1 MSHSLLAAVFVLASA
16 FAGFSQR
23 LVSPEVQAD
32 GGVTFR
38 LHAPDAKE
46 VKLSCEGVPTS
57 VMQKDDRGDWSF
69 TTAPLDPDIYT
80 YSFAVDGQRLVD
92 PSNPFLKYNLLNIDS
107 QVRVPGPASLP
118 WEINNVPHG
127 QVHRH
132 FYHSAAANDDR
143 DFYVYTPPGYN
154 PAARKKY
161 PVLYLLHGFS
171 DDATAWVNVG
181 QANVI
186 LDNLIAR
193 QQARPMLVVMPLGY
207 GTMDVVKSGWGSA
220 RRAELWQTNLVKFRA
235 TLLDEV
241 LPQIER
247 NYRVASGADNHAI
260 AGLSMGGAESLVTG
274 LNALNR
280 FAWIGAFSS
289 GGLATNYPAQ
299 FPLLDRKAGDH
310 LRLLWI
316 ACGKQD
322 RLFANNVQ
330 FVRWL
335 DAGNIGHLWVETEGE
350 HNFRVWRRNLAAFAP
365 LLFQEKPQPTRAE
378 K

>member
-1 MSHSLLAAVFVLASA
+1 MHHSLLTAALVLASTIT
-16 FAGFSQR
+16 GFSQR

-32 GGVTFR
+32 GRVTFR
-38 LHAPDAKE
+38 LHAPGAKE
-46 VKLSCEGVPTS
+46 VKLSCEGVPTA

-69 TTAPLDPDIYT
+69 TTAPLAPDIYT
-80 YSFAVDGQRLVD
+80 YSFTVDGQRLVD
-92 PSNPFLKYNLLNIDS
+92 PSNPFLKYNLLNLDS

-118 WEINNVPHG
+118 WEINEVPHG

-132 FYHSAAANDDR
+132 FYHSAVAKDDR
-143 DFYVYTPPGYN
+143 DFYVYTPPGYD
-154 PAARKKY
+154 PTARKKY

-186 LDNLIAR
+186 FDNLIAR
-193 QQARPMLVVMPLGY
+193 KQARPMLVVMPLGY
-207 GTMDVVKSGWGSA
+207 GTMEVVKAGWNSP
-220 RRAELWQTNLVKFRA
+220 RRAELWQTNLTRFRA

-241 LPQIER
+241 LPQVEK
-247 NYRVASGADNHAI
+247 NYRVAAGAEHRAI
-260 AGLSMGGAESLVTG
+260 AGLSMGGTESLVTG
-274 LNALNR
+274 LNAPDR

-299 FPLLDRKAGDH
+299 FPSLDRKTGDR

-322 RLFANNVQ
+322 RLFAGNVQ
-330 FVRWL
+330 FVQWL
-335 DAGNIGHLWVETEGE
+335 EANGIRHTWVETEGQ
-350 HNFRVWRRNLAAFAP
+350 HSFCVWRRNLAAFAP
-365 LLFQEKPQPTRAE
+365 LLFQP
-378 K
+378 